1 MAVSLKHSF
10 QSAKGDGTDATLV
23 QPSNWNA
30 EHTLTMGAD
39 SVLGRTNTPGAAAEI
54 TCTAFGRSV
63 IACADQ
69 NALGTLISSQ
79 QFTPSDT
86 SVTFAKLSTTAVATL
101 GEFRSATANKV
112 LTSKTPWDAAEF
124 VPISYASTI
133 SLDLNTGINF
143 SITLTGNTVL
153 ANPTNAKV
161 GQTGIIYV
169 AQDGTGGRTLSFGS
183 NYKFPNGT
191 APLPDTTASYVNI
204 YNYFVV
210 SSTFIVLTII
220 RGVR

>member
-1 MAVSLKHSF
+1 MTVSLKHSF

-30 EHTLTMGAD
+30 EHTLTMAAD
-39 SVLGRTNTPGAAAEI
+39 SVLGRTGTSGAAAEI

-63 IACADQ
+63 IACSDQ

-79 QFTPSDT
+79 QFTPSNT

-101 GEFRSATANKV
+101 SEFRSATADKL
-112 LTSKTPWDAAEF
+112 LTSKAPWDAAAF
-124 VPISYASTI
+124 VSLSYASTI
-133 SLDLNTGINF
+133 NLDLNAGINF
-143 SITLTGNTVL
+143 SVTLTGNATL

-161 GQTGIIYV
+161 GQSGMIVVT
-169 AQDGTGGRTLSFGS
+169 QDATGGRTFSFGT
-183 NYKFPNGT
+183 NYKFANGS
-191 APLPDTTASYVNI
+191 APSPDTTASYVNA

-210 SSTFIVLTII
+210 SSTFIMINML